1 MKEIFRG
8 EGDDIMNV
16 VFTRPKITLRV
27 RTTKHFRPATT
38 FDTELA
44 AAANASADRPWL
56 SGVTSSHGPV
66 GEK

>member
-1 MKEIFRG
+1 
-8 EGDDIMNV
+8 MNV